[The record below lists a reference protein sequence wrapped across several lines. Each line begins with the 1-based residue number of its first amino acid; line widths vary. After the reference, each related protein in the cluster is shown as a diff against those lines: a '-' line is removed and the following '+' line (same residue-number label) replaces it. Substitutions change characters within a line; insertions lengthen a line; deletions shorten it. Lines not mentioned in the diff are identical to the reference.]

1 MATASDVPTATDT
14 ATPTET
20 PTATATDTAT
30 PTPTWTPT
38 TAAEAEAATP
48 ETQSTTPVYSYNV
61 VNVFHHETDA
71 YTQGLVYHDGVLYE
85 GTGYWGQ
92 SSLRRVTLET
102 GVVEQDYYLI
112 EKYPAENY
120 FGEGITLYDDRIYQL
135 TWLPVSPYT
144 LTHGFVYDLSFT
156 ELYTVT
162 YATQGWG
169 LTHDGTRLIMS
180 DGTAT
185 LYFRDPATF
194 EVTGQVQVYDHLG
207 PVTRLNE
214 LEYID
219 GLVYANVYQT
229 NRVAIIDPQTGQV
242 TAYIDLS
249 GLLEPEEYQDAD
261 VLNGIAYDAAGDRLF
276 VTGKWWPKLFEI
288 ELVVTQAY
296 LPLVQTGPGVA
307 MAEAGARSAR
317 REILAP

>member
-1 MATASDVPTATDT
+1 M
-14 ATPTET
+14 
-20 PTATATDTAT
+20 T
-30 PTPTWTPT
+30 PTPAPT
-38 TAAEAEAATP
+38 SSPESSTAEPQAP
-48 ETQSTTPVYSYNV
+48 ETQATTPVYSYKI
-61 VNVFHHETDA
+61 VNIFPHRRDA

-102 GVVEQDYYLI
+102 GVVEQIHLL
-112 EKYPAENY
+112 EPQY
-120 FGEGITLYDDRIYQL
+120 FGEGIALYDDRIFQL
-135 TWLPVSPYT
+135 TWQSNT
-144 LTHGFVYDLSFT
+144 GFVYDLSFT

-185 LYFRDPATF
+185 LYFRDPDSF
-194 EVTGQVQVYDHLG
+194 DVIGQVQVYDELG

-229 NRVAIIDPQTGQV
+229 DRVAIIDPQTGQV
-242 TAYIDLS
+242 TAWIDLS
-249 GLLEPEEYQDAD
+249 GLLEPEDYIPTVD

-288 ELVVTQAY
+288 QLVVTQAY
-296 LPLVQTGPGVA
+296 LPLVRTGPGAA

-317 REILAP
+317 REMPAPW